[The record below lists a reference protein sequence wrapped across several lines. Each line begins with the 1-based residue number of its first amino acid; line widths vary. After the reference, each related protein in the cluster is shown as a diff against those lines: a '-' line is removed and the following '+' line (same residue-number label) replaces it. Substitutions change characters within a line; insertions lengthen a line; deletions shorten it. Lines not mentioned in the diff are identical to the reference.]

1 MLREFRDFI
10 AKGNVVMLAVGFI
23 MGVAFQ
29 GVVNSLVQD
38 VIMPVVAIP
47 FGQPNFDSLTVTVS
61 ESVIRYGAFVT
72 DIVIFLLTA
81 LAVFLFIVKPYNL
94 LVERVGK
101 SEEEQLEI
109 TEVEL
114 LTEIR
119 DSLKSRPSL
128 VGGVTDSGDEEERR
142 GRTREQ

>member
-1 MLREFRDFI
+1 MIREFREFV

-29 GVVNSLVQD
+29 GVVNSLVEH

-47 FGQPNFDSLTVTVS
+47 FGEPNFDELTWTIGD
-61 ESVIRYGAFVT
+61 SVIMWGSFVT
-72 DIVIFLLTA
+72 AAVVFLLTA

-94 LVERVGK
+94 FSERFAKDGEP
-101 SEEEQLEI
+101 EE
-109 TEVEL
+109 TGPSEVEL

-119 DSLKSRPSL
+119 DSLRSRP
-128 VGGVTDSGDEEERR
+128 V
-142 GRTREQ
+142 